1 MMTREKMIARMS
13 GHLLCNVLPED
24 YTGWEYEKLVNF
36 IDENKW
42 EVLEWRTAE
51 EVLEHIADLAD
62 DVLSILSER

>member
-24 YTGWEYEKLVNF
+24 YTEWEYEKLVNF

-51 EVLEHIADLAD
+51 EVFEHIADLAD